1 MPQLNPEFF
10 ISQLFWL
17 VITFTFLFIFL
28 WRISL
33 PRISSVLEKREYK
46 INEDIALAKK
56 LQAETEEIQH
66 IIDAQL
72 KKAKLETADMIKV
85 SSLNFQNYANK
96 ELLEQDNKLSK
107 NMDEVAKSIEK
118 NRTNSL
124 NTINEQIYEITKLT
138 LSKISNIT
146 VNESEI
152 KETVASVQQKVVN

>member
-56 LQAETEEIQH
+56 LSRTGIS
-66 IIDAQL
+66 L
-72 KKAKLETADMIKV
+72 SLEV
-85 SSLNFQNYANK
+85 SSTAVATLISAHLAAAIENIAHVEYHSLHQVFFDRLGNVGPENPP
-96 ELLEQDNKLSK
+96 DNC
-107 NMDEVAKSIEK
+107 
-118 NRTNSL
+118 SL
-124 NTINEQIYEITKLT
+124 PIRPGLGIDLQGSDVILMAEIG
-138 LSKISNIT
+138 N
-146 VNESEI
+146 
-152 KETVASVQQKVVN
+152 